1 MEKVF
6 VFGHK
11 KPDTDSVT
19 SAIVLSY
26 LKNQLGMDTEP
37 RVLGEINNETK
48 YVLDYFKI
56 EEPKLLENVKL
67 QIKDLTYHTG
77 LNFYESDSIYNAFR
91 FMNENKVSVLPIIDN
106 NDKFK
111 GIISMKD
118 ITKNFLS
125 DEYNKIDS
133 SFDNLLKT
141 IKGEELLRFDDR
153 IKGSTIVSA
162 YQHQTF
168 MDNVKLTNDTIL
180 IVGDRSFII
189 EYAIKSKI
197 KLIIITGN
205 NDIKEEHLKL
215 AKENKVNIIKTSY
228 DSFKTIKYI
237 GFADDISRITLTNDI
252 ITFKENDYVTEF
264 TDIASKTKYSN
275 YPVLNE
281 NNECLGLLKLA
292 NIKDQRKKKVILVDH
307 NEVKQS
313 ADGLD
318 EAEVIEVVDHHNIGS
333 IDTLMPITFRTQPVG
348 CTNTILYKLYK
359 EYNVEIPK
367 HIAGLMVS
375 GIVSDTLLLKS
386 PTTTDLDKEA
396 LNELSK
402 IAEVNWEK
410 YGLDMLKA
418 GTSLKGKTKEE
429 ILYTDFK
436 NFTVGSENMGIGQIF
451 TFNFDELKADSKEY
465 NVEIPKHIAGLMVSG
480 IVSDTLLLKSPTT
493 TDLDKEALEELSK
506 IAEIDWKKYGLDML
520 KAGTSLKGKTKEEIL
535 YTDFKNFTVG
545 SENMGIGQI
554 FTFNFDELKADIKEY
569 IDLLTNTAKNNDYTV
584 IALFVTDVLKNGS
597 YVFFNEQAKELM
609 EYAYDI
615 KDIEQGHFLPDV
627 VSRKKQMAPNIMEA
641 IKQK

>member
-37 RVLGEINNETK
+37 RVLGDINNETK
-48 YVLDYFKI
+48 YVLDYFKF
-56 EEPKLLENVKL
+56 EEPKLLDNVKL

-77 LNFYESDSIYNAFR
+77 LNFYETDSIFNAFK
-91 FMNENKVSVLPIIDN
+91 FMNEKKVSVIPVVDEN
-106 NDKFK
+106 NKFK
-111 GIISMKD
+111 GIVSMKD
-118 ITKNFLS
+118 ITKNFLA
-125 DEYNKIDS
+125 DEYNQIDC

-141 IKGEELLRFDDR
+141 IDGEEILRFDER
-153 IKGSTIVSA
+153 IKGQTIVSA

-168 MDNVKLTNDTIL
+168 IDNVKLTNDTIL

-197 KLIIITGN
+197 KLIIVTGN
-205 NDIKEEHLKL
+205 NNIKPEHLEL
-215 AKENKVNIIKTSY
+215 AKENKVNIIKTGY

-237 GFADDISRITLTNDI
+237 GFADDLAHITLTNDI
-252 ITFKENDYVTEF
+252 ITFKEDGYVTEF
-264 TDIASKTKYSN
+264 TDIASKTKFSN
-275 YPVLNE
+275 YPVLDNE
-281 NNECLGLLKLA
+281 DHCLGLLKLA

-318 EAEVIEVVDHHNIGS
+318 EADVIEVVDHHNIGS

-367 HIAGLMVS
+367 NIAGLMIS

-386 PTTTDLDKEA
+386 PTTTDLD
-396 LNELSK
+396 
-402 IAEVNWEK
+402 IA
-410 YGLDMLKA
+410 
-418 GTSLKGKTKEE
+418 T
-429 ILYTDFK
+429 
-436 NFTVGSENMGIGQIF
+436 
-451 TFNFDELKADSKEY
+451 
-465 NVEIPKHIAGLMVSG
+465 
-480 IVSDTLLLKSPTT
+480 
-493 TDLDKEALEELSK
+493 LEELSK
-506 IAEIDWKKYGLDML
+506 IADIDYKKYGLDML

-554 FTFNFDELKADIKEY
+554 FTFNFDELKNDSQEY

-584 IALFVTDVLKNGS
+584 IALFVTDVIKNGS

-609 EYAYDI
+609 EYAYNI

-627 VSRKKQMAPNIMEA
+627 VSRKKQMVPNIMEA

>member
-1 MEKVF
+1 MEKVY

-26 LKNQLGMDTEP
+26 LKNQIGMDTEP

-67 QIKDLTYHTG
+67 QIKDLTYHTD
-77 LNFYESDSIYNAFR
+77 LNFYESDSIYNAFK
-91 FMNENKVSVLPIIDN
+91 FMNDNKVSVIPVIDN

-111 GIISMKD
+111 GIVSMKD
-118 ITKNFLS
+118 ITRNFLS
-125 DEYNKIDS
+125 DEYNKVDC
-133 SFDNLLKT
+133 SFDNLLHT
-141 IKGEELLRFDDR
+141 IEGQEVLRFDDR

-168 MDNVKLTNDTIL
+168 MNNVKLTNDTIL

-205 NDIKEEHLKL
+205 NNIKEEHLKL

-237 GFADDISRITLTNDI
+237 GFADDLSRITLTNDI
-252 ITFKENDYVTEF
+252 ITFKEGGYVTEF

-275 YPVLNE
+275 YPVLDND
-281 NNECLGLLKLA
+281 NHCLGLLKLA
-292 NIKDQRKKKVILVDH
+292 NVKDQRKKKVILVDH

-313 ADGLD
+313 ADGLN
-318 EAEVIEVVDHHNIGS
+318 EADVIEVVDHHNIGS

-348 CTNTILYKLYK
+348 CTNTILYSLFK

-386 PTTTDLDKEA
+386 PTTTDLDIKA
-396 LNELSK
+396 LDELSK
-402 IAEVNWEK
+402 IAEVDWK
-410 YGLDMLKA
+410 TYGLDMLKA

-465 NVEIPKHIAGLMVSG
+465 
-480 IVSDTLLLKSPTT
+480 
-493 TDLDKEALEELSK
+493 
-506 IAEIDWKKYGLDML
+506 
-520 KAGTSLKGKTKEEIL
+520 
-535 YTDFKNFTVG
+535 
-545 SENMGIGQI
+545 
-554 FTFNFDELKADIKEY
+554 
-569 IDLLTNTAKNNDYTV
+569 IDLLTNTAKNNDYAV
-584 IALFVTDVLKNGS
+584 IALFVTDVIKNGS
-597 YVFFNEQAKELM
+597 YVFFNEQAKELI

-615 KDIEQGHFLPDV
+615 KDIEQGHFLLDV
-627 VSRKKQMAPNIMEA
+627 VSRKKQMVPNIMNA
-641 IKQK
+641 IQQK

>member
-1 MEKVF
+1 MEKVY

-48 YVLDYFKI
+48 YVLKHFKI

-67 QIKDLTYHTG
+67 QIKDLTYHTN
-77 LNFYESDSIYNAFR
+77 LNFYESDSIYNAFK

-125 DEYNKIDS
+125 DEYNKVDC
-133 SFDNLLKT
+133 SFDNLLHT
-141 IKGEELLRFDDR
+141 IEGQEVLRFDDR

-215 AKENKVNIIKTSY
+215 AKENKVNIIKTCF

-237 GFADDISRITLTNDI
+237 GFADDISRITLTDDI
-252 ITFKENDYVTEF
+252 ITFKEEGYVTEF

-275 YPVLNE
+275 YPVLDND
-281 NNECLGLLKLA
+281 NHCLGLLKLA
-292 NIKDQRKKKVILVDH
+292 NVKDQKKKQVILVDH

-318 EAEVIEVVDHHNIGS
+318 EADVIEVVDHHNIGS
-333 IDTLMPITFRTQPVG
+333 IDTLMPISFRTQPVG
-348 CTNTILYKLYK
+348 CTNTILYKLFK

-386 PTTTDLDKEA
+386 PTTTNLDIEA
-396 LNELSK
+396 LNDLSK
-402 IAEVNWEK
+402 IADIDYEK

-465 NVEIPKHIAGLMVSG
+465 
-480 IVSDTLLLKSPTT
+480 
-493 TDLDKEALEELSK
+493 
-506 IAEIDWKKYGLDML
+506 
-520 KAGTSLKGKTKEEIL
+520 
-535 YTDFKNFTVG
+535 
-545 SENMGIGQI
+545 
-554 FTFNFDELKADIKEY
+554 

-615 KDIEQGHFLPDV
+615 KNIEQGHFLPDV

>member
-1 MEKVF
+1 MEKVY

-37 RVLGEINNETK
+37 RVLGELNNETK
-48 YVLDYFKI
+48 YVLDYFKF

-77 LNFYESDSIYNAFR
+77 LNFKASDSIYNAFK
-91 FMNENKVSVLPIIDN
+91 FMNEKKVSVLPIVDDN
-106 NDKFK
+106 DIFK

-125 DEYNKIDS
+125 DEYNKVDCS
-133 SFDNLLKT
+133 YDNLLQT
-141 IKGEELLRFDDR
+141 IEGEEILRFDNR
-153 IKGSTIVSA
+153 IKGYTIVSA

-205 NDIKEEHLKL
+205 NEIKEEHIKL
-215 AKENKVNIIKTSY
+215 AKENKVNIIKTSF

-237 GFADDISRITLTNDI
+237 GFADDLDHITLKDDI
-252 ITFKENDYVTEF
+252 ITFKEDGYVTEF

-275 YPVLNE
+275 YPVVDND
-281 NNECLGLLKLA
+281 NHCLGLLKLA

-348 CTNTILYKLYK
+348 CTNTILYKLFK
-359 EYNVEIPK
+359 EYNVKIPK
-367 HIAGLMVS
+367 NIAGLMVS

-386 PTTTDLDKEA
+386 PTTTDLDIEA
-396 LNELSK
+396 LKDLAK
-402 IAEVNWEK
+402 IAEVDYET

-451 TFNFDELKADSKEY
+451 TFNFDELKADS
-465 NVEIPKHIAGLMVSG
+465 
-480 IVSDTLLLKSPTT
+480 
-493 TDLDKEALEELSK
+493 
-506 IAEIDWKKYGLDML
+506 
-520 KAGTSLKGKTKEEIL
+520 
-535 YTDFKNFTVG
+535 
-545 SENMGIGQI
+545 Q
-554 FTFNFDELKADIKEY
+554 EY
-569 IDLLTNTAKNNDYTV
+569 IELLNNTAKNNDYTV
-584 IALFVTDVLKNGS
+584 IALFVTDVIKNGS
-597 YVFFNEQAKELM
+597 YVFFNEQAKGLM

-615 KDIEQGHFLPDV
+615 KNIEQGHFLPDV

>member
-1 MEKVF
+1 MEKIF

-48 YVLDYFKI
+48 YVLDYFKM
-56 EEPKLLENVKL
+56 EEPKLLDNVKL
-67 QIKDLTYHTG
+67 QIKDLTYRND
-77 LNFYESDSIYNAFR
+77 LNFYASDSIFKAFK
-91 FMNENKVSVLPIIDN
+91 FMNDNKVSVISVIDEF
-106 NDKFK
+106 DKFK
-111 GIISMKD
+111 GIVSMKD
-118 ITKNFLS
+118 ITKKFLS
-125 DEYNKIDS
+125 DEYNKIDCS
-133 SFDNLLKT
+133 YDNLLNT
-141 IKGEELLRFDDR
+141 IEGEEVLKFDDR
-153 IKGSTIVSA
+153 IKGTTIVSA

-168 MDNVKLTNDTIL
+168 IDNVKLNNDSVL

-197 KLIIITGN
+197 KLIVITGN
-205 NDIKEEHLKL
+205 NEIKEEHLKL
-215 AKENKVNIIKTSY
+215 AKENKVNIIKTSF
-228 DSFKTIKYI
+228 DSFKTTKYI
-237 GFADDISRITLTNDI
+237 GFADDLARITLTNDI

-275 YPVLNE
+275 YPVLDNE
-281 NNECLGLLKLA
+281 NHCLGLLKLA
-292 NIKDQRKKKVILVDH
+292 NVKDQRKKKVILVDH

-396 LNELSK
+396 LEELSK
-402 IAEVNWEK
+402 IADIDWEK

-465 NVEIPKHIAGLMVSG
+465 
-480 IVSDTLLLKSPTT
+480 
-493 TDLDKEALEELSK
+493 
-506 IAEIDWKKYGLDML
+506 
-520 KAGTSLKGKTKEEIL
+520 
-535 YTDFKNFTVG
+535 
-545 SENMGIGQI
+545 
-554 FTFNFDELKADIKEY
+554 

-615 KDIEQGHFLPDV
+615 KNIEQGHFLPDV
-627 VSRKKQMAPNIMEA
+627 VSRKKQMAPNIMDA

>member
-1 MEKVF
+1 MEKVY

-48 YVLDYFKI
+48 YVLKHFKI

-77 LNFYESDSIYNAFR
+77 LNFYESDSIYNAFK

-125 DEYNKIDS
+125 DEYNKVDC
-133 SFDNLLKT
+133 SFDNLLHT
-141 IKGEELLRFDDR
+141 IEGQEVLRFDDR

-168 MDNVKLTNDTIL
+168 MDNVKLTNDTVL

-189 EYAIKSKI
+189 EYEIKSKI

-205 NDIKEEHLKL
+205 NNIKEEHLKL
-215 AKENKVNIIKTSY
+215 AKENKVSIIKTSF

-237 GFADDISRITLTNDI
+237 GFADDITKITLTNDI
-252 ITFKENDYVTEF
+252 ITFKEDGYVTEF

-275 YPVLNE
+275 YPVLDND
-281 NNECLGLLKLA
+281 NHCLGLLKLA
-292 NIKDQRKKKVILVDH
+292 NVKGQRKKQVILVDH

-318 EAEVIEVVDHHNIGS
+318 EADVIEVVDHHNIGS
-333 IDTLMPITFRTQPVG
+333 IDTLMPISFRTQPVG
-348 CTNTILYKLYK
+348 CTNTILYKLFK

-386 PTTTDLDKEA
+386 PTTTNLDIEA
-396 LNELSK
+396 LNDLSK
-402 IAEVNWEK
+402 IADIDYEK

-465 NVEIPKHIAGLMVSG
+465 
-480 IVSDTLLLKSPTT
+480 
-493 TDLDKEALEELSK
+493 
-506 IAEIDWKKYGLDML
+506 
-520 KAGTSLKGKTKEEIL
+520 
-535 YTDFKNFTVG
+535 
-545 SENMGIGQI
+545 
-554 FTFNFDELKADIKEY
+554 

-584 IALFVTDVLKNGS
+584 IALFITDVLKNGS

-615 KDIEQGHFLPDV
+615 KNIEQGHFLPDV

>member
-1 MEKVF
+1 MEKVY

-67 QIKDLTYHTG
+67 QIKDLTYHTN
-77 LNFYESDSIYNAFR
+77 LNFYESDSIYNAFK
-91 FMNENKVSVLPIIDN
+91 FMNENKVSVIPIIDS

-111 GIISMKD
+111 GIVSMKD
-118 ITKNFLS
+118 ITRNFLS
-125 DEYNKIDS
+125 DEYNKVDC
-133 SFDNLLKT
+133 SFDNLLHT
-141 IKGEELLRFDDR
+141 IDGQEVLRFDNR

-215 AKENKVNIIKTSY
+215 AKENKVNIIKTCY

-237 GFADDISRITLTNDI
+237 GFADDLSRITLTNDI
-252 ITFKENDYVTEF
+252 ITFKEDGYVTEF

-275 YPVLNE
+275 YPVLDND
-281 NNECLGLLKLA
+281 NHCLGLLKLA
-292 NIKDQRKKKVILVDH
+292 NVKDQRKKKVILVDH

-313 ADGLD
+313 ADGLN
-318 EAEVIEVVDHHNIGS
+318 EADVIEVVDHHNIGS

-348 CTNTILYKLYK
+348 CTNTILYSLFH

-386 PTTTDLDKEA
+386 PTTTDLDIKA
-396 LNELSK
+396 LDELSK
-402 IAEVNWEK
+402 IAEVDWK
-410 YGLDMLKA
+410 TYGLDMLKA

-465 NVEIPKHIAGLMVSG
+465 
-480 IVSDTLLLKSPTT
+480 
-493 TDLDKEALEELSK
+493 
-506 IAEIDWKKYGLDML
+506 
-520 KAGTSLKGKTKEEIL
+520 
-535 YTDFKNFTVG
+535 
-545 SENMGIGQI
+545 
-554 FTFNFDELKADIKEY
+554 

-584 IALFVTDVLKNGS
+584 IALFVTDVIKNGS

-609 EYAYDI
+609 EYAYNI

-627 VSRKKQMAPNIMEA
+627 VSRKKQMVPNIMNA
-641 IKQK
+641 IQQK